1 MAVRRGTGRVAVLF
15 LDANIPMYLVGA
27 PHANRERAAWALE
40 RAIAAGDRLVTDAEV
55 LQEILHRF
63 MAIGRPEAI
72 DPCLDTLLG
81 VVDEVYPIQAEDVRA
96 ARTLLASIPGLSARD
111 AVHAAVM
118 RRHAVRRVLSFDR
131 GFDRLGDLERLP

>member
-1 MAVRRGTGRVAVLF
+1 MAVLF

-27 PHANRERAAWALE
+27 PHPNRERAAWALE

-63 MAIGRPEAI
+63 MAIGRAEAI
-72 DPCLDTLLG
+72 DPCLETLLG
-81 VVDEVYPIQAEDVRA
+81 LVDEVYAIHGEDVRA
-96 ARTLLASIPGLSARD
+96 ARALLATIPGLSARD

-118 RRHAVRRVLSFDR
+118 RRHDVRRVLSFDR
-131 GFDRLGDLERLP
+131 GFGRLGDLERLP

>member
-1 MAVRRGTGRVAVLF
+1 VAVLF

-27 PHANRERAAWALE
+27 PHPNRERAAWALE

-63 MAIGRPEAI
+63 LAIGRAEAI
-72 DPCLDTLLG
+72 DPCLETLLG
-81 VVDEVYPIQAEDVRA
+81 LVDEVYAIHGEDVRA
-96 ARTLLASIPGLSARD
+96 ARALLATIPGLSARD

-118 RRHAVRRVLSFDR
+118 RRHDVRRALSFDR
-131 GFDRLGDLERLP
+131 GFDPLGDLERLP

>member
-1 MAVRRGTGRVAVLF
+1 MAVLF

-27 PHANRERAAWALE
+27 PHPNRERAAWALE

-63 MAIGRPEAI
+63 MAIGRAEAI
-72 DPCLDTLLG
+72 DPCLETLLG
-81 VVDEVYPIQAEDVRA
+81 LVDEVYAIHGEDVRA
-96 ARTLLASIPGLSARD
+96 ARALLVTVPGLSARD

-118 RRHAVRRVLSFDR
+118 RRHDVRRVLSFDR